1 MGLLNG
7 LSKVV
12 YFFPHVHISLL
23 LVGSVLLGGSWP
35 YTRMC
40 KCQCHCTRS
49 LVALFS
55 FAPGFALSSSIPV
68 NLQLLFHTVAIDVL
82 IHTYL
87 TKKFP
92 EKELSGPTHMYCD
105 VVSSL
110 KDQHFSLSAPR
121 DFSSIKGGSSAP
133 CTGSGFDILYPANGV
148 SESVDLIFQ
157 LL

>member
-1 MGLLNG
+1 MYTFHSFLWAQCYWVAHGHTLECANVSATAQGAWLLSSALPQVLHYLHPF
-7 LSKVV
+7 LSTCSC
-12 YFFPHVHISLL
+12 YFTQLL
-23 LVGSVLLGGSWP
+23 LMSLFTHTSP
-35 YTRMC
+35 
-40 KCQCHCTRS
+40 RS
-49 LVALFS
+49 S
-55 FAPGFALSSSIPV
+55 
-68 NLQLLFHTVAIDVL
+68 
-82 IHTYL
+82 
-87 TKKFP
+87 P